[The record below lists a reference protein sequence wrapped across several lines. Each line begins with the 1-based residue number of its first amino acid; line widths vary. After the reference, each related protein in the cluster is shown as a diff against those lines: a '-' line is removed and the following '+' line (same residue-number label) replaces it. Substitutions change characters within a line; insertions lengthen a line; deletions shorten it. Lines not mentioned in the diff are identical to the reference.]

1 MPNPLVNNYKTK
13 DDRFLSLIMLESD
26 RFWAD
31 LVIKIGRPEL
41 ADDPRFVDSVVRA
54 QNCQECVITLD
65 EIFAGRTLDEWK
77 PILFEVEGVWAPVQ
91 TASELLEDPQVL
103 ANDYIREVTSASGTT
118 FHMVASPLQFN
129 EQPPDLTRAPDHGE
143 HTDQVLEELGLD
155 MDAILDLKLKGAV
168 L

>member
-1 MPNPLVNNYKTK
+1 M
-13 DDRFLSLIMLESD
+13 
-26 RFWAD
+26 
-31 LVIKIGRPEL
+31 
-41 ADDPRFVDSVVRA
+41 RA

-77 PILFEVEGVWAPVQ
+77 PILLEVEGVWAPVQ

-129 EQPPDLTRAPDHGE
+129 EQAPDLTRAPDHGE

>member
-1 MPNPLVNNYKTK
+1 
-13 DDRFLSLIMLESD
+13 
-26 RFWAD
+26 
-31 LVIKIGRPEL
+31 
-41 ADDPRFVDSVVRA
+41 
-54 QNCQECVITLD
+54 
-65 EIFAGRTLDEWK
+65 
-77 PILFEVEGVWAPVQ
+77 
-91 TASELLEDPQVL
+91 ASELLEDPQVL

-168 L
+168 LRSGQRRRQSIRVPDEKRSWPSARVA